1 MELNYKVSE
10 QDYLQV
16 YMYAATKNPI
26 IKKQRKNGLIR
37 MIVCSIIGLCLII
50 VLV

>member
-16 YMYAATKNPI
+16 YMYAATKINY
-26 IKKQRKNGLIR
+26 KKQRKMG
-37 MIVCSIIGLCLII
+37 
-50 VLV
+50 

>member
-16 YMYAATKNPI
+16 YMYAATKKSNY
-26 IKKQRKNGLIR
+26 KNS
-37 MIVCSIIGLCLII
+37 VKWADKNDCF
-50 VLV
+50 

>member
-26 IKKQRKNGLIR
+26 IKNSVKMG
-37 MIVCSIIGLCLII
+37 
-50 VLV
+50 